1 MTFNSTTMTKQI
13 FSLMIAAT
21 LVVSCG
27 QKDNNQTVDQLI
39 AAKNNKELQ
48 ARKATIQADL
58 AKIEAALATL
68 NVRKEEALVSVAT
81 LKDTVFNHYLDI
93 QGSVETKENILIQPE
108 MPGTLVALNVKAGQR
123 VSKGQLLARVD
134 DGGSSQQV
142 ASLET
147 QYQLAKTTFERQ
159 KNLWSQKIGSEIQY
173 LQAQTQM
180 LSLQRS
186 VAQAKAML
194 SKTEIRAPFSGTID
208 EVFVE
213 RGQVVSAGP
222 QGLMRIVNLNN
233 MYVSTSIPESYIG
246 KLKVG
251 TQVDV
256 FLTSLNKNYK
266 GKVRQIG
273 NFINPNNRSFGIEVS
288 IPNPENLLRP
298 NQVAKLKVIDYTV
311 KNAIVVPSN
320 VIQEDGK
327 GNQFVFVATNSD
339 GKTATAKKA
348 MVTIGKSS
356 DNVTE
361 ILSGLSAN
369 DIIVIEGV
377 NTISEEMKLNF
388 YYFNSRKNKL
398 CHIKIKNSA
407 FQVGQLTIVSRCI
420 S

>member
-1 MTFNSTTMTKQI
+1 MIFQIQNNSKMVNKITLFVAITFFVM
-13 FSLMIAAT
+13 
-21 LVVSCG
+21 SCG
-27 QKDNNQTVDQLI
+27 NKDNNLTIDQLI
-39 AAKNNKELQ
+39 AAKNSKELQ
-48 ARKATIQADL
+48 AKKSQIQADL

-68 NVRKEEALVSVAT
+68 NVKKEEALVSVMT
-81 LKDTVFNHYLDI
+81 LKDTLFNHYLDI
-93 QGSVETKENILIQPE
+93 QGSVNTKENMLIQPE
-108 MPGTLVALNVKAGQR
+108 IPGTLIALNVKAGQR
-123 VSKGQLLARVD
+123 VSKGQVLGRVD

-159 KNLWSQKIGSEIQY
+159 KNLWNQKIGSEIQY

-194 SKTEIRAPFSGTID
+194 AKTVIRAPFSGTID

-213 RGQVVSAGP
+213 RGQVVAAGP

-233 MYVSTSIPESYIG
+233 MYVSTSVPESYIG

-251 TQVDV
+251 TEVDV

-266 GKVRQIG
+266 GKVRQVA

-298 NQVAKLKVIDYTV
+298 NQVAKLKVIDYTA
-311 KNAIVVPSN
+311 KNAIVVPTN

-327 GNQFVFVATNSD
+327 GNKYVYVATEVN
-339 GKTATAKKA
+339 GNTATAKQVI
-348 MVTIGKSS
+348 VTLGKSS

-361 ILSGLSAN
+361 IVSGLSAD
-369 DIIVIEGV
+369 DIIVTEGV
-377 NTISEEMKLNF
+377 NTISEGMKLNF
-388 YYFNSRKNKL
+388 
-398 CHIKIKNSA
+398 
-407 FQVGQLTIVSRCI
+407 
-420 S
+420 

>member
-1 MTFNSTTMTKQI
+1 MKYNIITMTKLI
-13 FSLMIAAT
+13 FPLLVTTSL
-21 LVVSCG
+21 LVSCG
-27 QKDNNQTVDQLI
+27 DKQNDQTVDQLI

-48 ARKATIQADL
+48 ARKASIQADL
-58 AKIEAALATL
+58 AKIDAALATL

-93 QGSVETKENILIQPE
+93 QGSVNTKENILIQPE
-108 MPGTLVALNVKAGQR
+108 MPGTLIALNVKAGQR

-159 KNLWSQKIGSEIQY
+159 KNLWNQKIGSEIQY

-213 RGQVVSAGP
+213 RGQVVAAGA
-222 QGLMRIVNLNN
+222 QGLMRIVNLKN

-327 GNQFVFVATNSD
+327 GNQFVFVASNSN
-339 GKTATAKKA
+339 GKTAMAKKA
-348 MVTIGKSS
+348 MVTTGKSS

-377 NTISEEMKLNF
+377 NTISEGMKLNF
-388 YYFNSRKNKL
+388 
-398 CHIKIKNSA
+398 
-407 FQVGQLTIVSRCI
+407 
-420 S
+420 

>member
-1 MTFNSTTMTKQI
+1 MIFQIQNNSKMVNKITLLVAITFFVM
-13 FSLMIAAT
+13 
-21 LVVSCG
+21 SCG
-27 QKDNNQTVDQLI
+27 NKDNNLTIDQLI
-39 AAKNNKELQ
+39 AAKNSKELQ
-48 ARKATIQADL
+48 AKKSQIQADL

-68 NVRKEEALVSVAT
+68 NVKKEEALVSVMT
-81 LKDTVFNHYLDI
+81 LKDTLFNHYLDI
-93 QGSVETKENILIQPE
+93 QGSVNTKENMLIQPE
-108 MPGTLVALNVKAGQR
+108 IPGTLIALNVKAGQH
-123 VSKGQLLARVD
+123 VSKGQVLGRVD

-159 KNLWSQKIGSEIQY
+159 KNLWNQKIGSEIQY

-194 SKTEIRAPFSGTID
+194 AKTVIRAPFSGTID

-213 RGQVVSAGP
+213 RGQVVAAGP

-233 MYVSTSIPESYIG
+233 MYVSTSVPESYIG

-251 TQVDV
+251 TEVDV

-266 GKVRQIG
+266 GKVRQVA

-298 NQVAKLKVIDYTV
+298 NQVAKLKVIDYTA
-311 KNAIVVPSN
+311 KNAIVVPTN

-327 GNQFVFVATNSD
+327 GNKYVYVATEVN
-339 GKTATAKKA
+339 GNTATAKQVI
-348 MVTIGKSS
+348 VTLGKSS

-361 ILSGLSAN
+361 IVSGLSVD
-369 DIIVIEGV
+369 DIIVTEGV
-377 NTISEEMKLNF
+377 NTISEGMKLNF
-388 YYFNSRKNKL
+388 
-398 CHIKIKNSA
+398 
-407 FQVGQLTIVSRCI
+407 
-420 S
+420 

>member
-1 MTFNSTTMTKQI
+1 MTLNRTPMTKQV
-13 FSLMIAAT
+13 FALLIAAT

-27 QKDNNQTVDQLI
+27 EKNNNQTVDQLI

-320 VIQEDGK
+320 VVQEDGK
-327 GNQFVFVATNSD
+327 GNQFVFVAANSN
-339 GKTATAKKA
+339 GKTATAKKT
-348 MVTIGKSS
+348 MVTVGKSS
-356 DNVTE
+356 DNLTE
-361 ILSGLSAN
+361 ILSGLNAN

-377 NTISEEMKLNF
+377 NTISEGMKLNF
-388 YYFNSRKNKL
+388 
-398 CHIKIKNSA
+398 
-407 FQVGQLTIVSRCI
+407 
-420 S
+420 

>member
-1 MTFNSTTMTKQI
+1 MKFNNIPMTKKIVSLLIASAI
-13 FSLMIAAT
+13 FA
-21 LVVSCG
+21 SCG
-27 QKDNNQTVDQLI
+27 NKDNTQTVDQLI

-58 AKIEAALATL
+58 AKIDAALATL

-93 QGSVETKENILIQPE
+93 QGSVNTKENILIQPE
-108 MPGTLVALNVKAGQR
+108 MPGTLITLTVKAGQR

-159 KNLWSQKIGSEIQY
+159 KNLWNQKIGSEIQY

-213 RGQVVSAGP
+213 KGQVVSASP

-233 MYVSTSIPESYIG
+233 MYVSTSVPESYIG

-327 GNQFVFVATNSD
+327 GNQFVFVASNSN

-348 MVTIGKSS
+348 MVTTGKSS

-377 NTISEEMKLNF
+377 NTISEGMKLNF
-388 YYFNSRKNKL
+388 
-398 CHIKIKNSA
+398 
-407 FQVGQLTIVSRCI
+407 
-420 S
+420 